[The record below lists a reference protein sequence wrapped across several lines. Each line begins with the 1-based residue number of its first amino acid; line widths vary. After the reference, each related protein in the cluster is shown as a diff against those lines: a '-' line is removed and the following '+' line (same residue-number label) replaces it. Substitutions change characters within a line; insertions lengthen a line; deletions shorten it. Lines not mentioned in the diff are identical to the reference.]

1 MRTSLRLEPK
11 RGGDREGRGFSTDP
25 YAFLGDHPRPGD
37 PVVHPSPWDHE
48 LPSQEVTAVLLSSL
62 GKLAAHVG
70 ALCVQ
75 EPFGNACSLSG
86 QDMRGAG
93 HRNLGLSGLQR
104 LFIWRKLDIPGPFE
118 GHVQQL
124 LAHRHL
130 ERKPI
135 SGGGTPGT
143 ELSLSNSAQCSG
155 PGCG

>member
-1 MRTSLRLEPK
+1 MRTSLCLEPK
-11 RGGDREGRGFSTDP
+11 RDGDREGRGFSRDL

-48 LPSQEVTAVLLSSL
+48 LPSRELTAVLLSSL

-70 ALCVQ
+70 ALHVQ
-75 EPFGNACSLSG
+75 VTLGNSCSLSR
-86 QDMRGAG
+86 QDMQEAG

-118 GHVQQL
+118 GHVQRL

-135 SGGGTPGT
+135 SGGGMPGT
-143 ELSLSNSAQCSG
+143 ELSPSNSAQCSG
-155 PGCG
+155 PECG